1 MRCSIRVSYN
11 CPSFRASSFLKKEG
25 ALPPSLTPAG
35 DILINLLATLL
46 ALWKRA
52 KVWSNANNECM
63 KTNTVDYRKAKA
75 APGNAETRM
84 RRKWAAL
91 GLLFVVVMIGASGCA
106 DPYYGGGY
114 YGGGPYY
121 GGGYYS
127 DGPYYAGARRYYGR
141 SYYGRGPYG
150 PGYGSGYAAYPGSVT
165 IAVGD
170 RPYYTRGPGYYVGRT
185 YYVWR
190 PGRWAWQ
197 NGQRVWIRGRYVVR
211 R

>member
-1 MRCSIRVSYN
+1 M
-11 CPSFRASSFLKKEG
+11 
-25 ALPPSLTPAG
+25 
-35 DILINLLATLL
+35 
-46 ALWKRA
+46 
-52 KVWSNANNECM
+52 SNPNNKCM
-63 KTNTVDYRKAKA
+63 KTNTVDHGKAKA
-75 APGNAETRM
+75 APGNTETMM
-84 RRKWAAL
+84 RRKWAVL

-106 DPYYGGGY
+106 GYYGGGY

-121 GGGYYS
+121 G
-127 DGPYYAGARRYYGR
+127 DGPYYAGARTYYGR

-150 PGYGSGYAAYPGSVT
+150 PGYGPGYAAYPGSVT
-165 IAVGD
+165 VAVGD